1 MSNII
6 LDGLYQVEGINEQLA
21 DVKAKIEERINLN
34 VYTDNIR
41 PVVVPNTTVMRTCA
55 LVGLSTQAERNVKA
69 ILEQPIFYSK
79 GQNHFPASMFSKPFV
94 KKAFVTL
101 IKMRYSE
108 LDIDLNVPSN
118 ISRILAYEMLRGRD
132 ILMKE
137 GAIEDWIYY
146 QPKSNGS
153 GGTLD
158 IPRLEFVIG
167 KYENGNDAIID
178 MNSRSIANTQI
189 IIAGA
194 TGSGKTNLLALLI
207 NQMRKLSSDSMHPV
221 NFLLFDYKGEF
232 SDTANASWL
241 DLFDTDTTAILNPLD
256 KPLPFTPFK
265 DFAGKT
271 INEINLYATTM
282 SHALCAI
289 ANAKISANMDDRLC
303 QAIINAY
310 KSNEFHSITFE
321 RILQNYQSL
330 LDDSSKVD
338 SVVSSLNQ
346 IIRSHLFSDA
356 DEIDLIKDCYII
368 NLGGYPK
375 EGVIAKAIVYF
386 VISKLNNIYETLD
399 KQLMNDDCV
408 EIRHFTIID
417 EAHYMLDFENTPLQN
432 LVQVGRNKGM
442 SIILATQNMSDYK
455 SKYFDFYSNVQ
466 YPMIMKQQSQND
478 TIIKDLFG
486 VTGNELNE
494 LKSEISRLEKGEV
507 IMKDN
512 ETALLGIGKKYKK
525 IKLNK
530 II

>member
-6 LDGLYQVEGINEQLA
+6 LDGLYQVQGINEQLA
-21 DVKAKIEERINLN
+21 DIKAKIEGRVNLDA
-34 VYTDNIR
+34 YTDNIR
-41 PVVVPNTTVMRTCA
+41 PVVVPMTTVQRTCA
-55 LVGLSTQAERNVKA
+55 LVGLSSSGERDVEK
-69 ILEQPIFYSK
+69 IKSFTMSWDK
-79 GQNHFPASMFSKPFV
+79 THFPASMFAKPLV
-94 KKAFVTL
+94 KKAFQTL
-101 IKMRYSE
+101 IKMRYST
-108 LDIDLNVPSN
+108 LDIDLSSQGTVARI
-118 ISRILAYEMLRGRD
+118 ISYEMLRGRD

-137 GAIEDWIYY
+137 GAIEDWLYY
-146 QPKSNGS
+146 IPKSNGH
-153 GGTLD
+153 GGALD

-167 KYENGNDAIID
+167 KYENGNDAILD
-178 MNSRSIANTQI
+178 MNNRSIANTQI

-232 SDTANASWL
+232 SDPANSSWL
-241 DLFDTDTTAILNPLD
+241 ELFDTDSKAILNPLD
-256 KPLPFTPFK
+256 SPLPFTPFK
-265 DFAGKT
+265 DFSGKT
-271 INEINLYATTM
+271 INEVNLYATTM

-289 ANAKISANMDDRLC
+289 SNAKISANMDDRLC

-310 KSNEFHSITFE
+310 KANDFKPITFE
-321 RILQNYQSL
+321 RILHNYQSL
-330 LDDSSKVD
+330 QEDSGKVD

-346 IIRSHLFSDA
+346 IIRSNLFSETD
-356 DEIDLIKDCYII
+356 DIDLINDCYII

-399 KQLMNDDCV
+399 KQAMNDDCV

-455 SKYFDFYSNVQ
+455 SKYFDFYSNAQ

-486 VTGNELNE
+486 VTGNELNGM
-494 LKSEISRLEKGEV
+494 KSEISRLEKGEV

-512 ETALLGIGKKYKK
+512 ESALLGIGKKYKK
-525 IKLNK
+525 VKLNK